1 MSQSE
6 PRVEHFAVKSKI
18 VSEVALLFTIY
29 ILVTALLFLHFR
41 TWDPTISRQV
51 WGIFVYPSVLFG
63 GVALAWRYVSHVIWI
78 LPIGSLVFM
87 GLPFVVT
94 LLGGWSLIPLGI
106 FGISA
111 TIFVY
116 ILYLSPQDRPV
127 IKTLQLSGAGMILAV
142 IYFFVVNG
150 YNYANIFADLTAY
163 TNTVNRDTLFHS
175 AIVQMIAKFN
185 TPSTGLDGVQPL
197 SYHVAVHRWVAA
209 NFNILGG
216 KVPLLLG
223 ICQQVAFLPAVLFA
237 TVLAFMCLL
246 STPLSTLVACGFTFL
261 GLWLMGT
268 RTWDLYLAGESYAF
282 SLPVFIAMVPV
293 GQRWLVKA
301 RESNRW
307 FTVDP
312 LPLTLAVVAV
322 LACGAAKV
330 SSGVMLALFLIL
342 CGLLPKI
349 WQKNQLKWQYVGL
362 LLALAIAF
370 FVGCLALAFSFS
382 GGNLT
387 NIFYPFHDARIY
399 TSRFVWQNIVFLGL
413 IIPFYWSQRNQE
425 KFLCL
430 SPVIMLTVLFLASQL
445 PGALFESDASL
456 YYFVLPVLLV
466 TLLFTLAA
474 VADYWSVNRK
484 TGFLFIRGHETK
496 PLSPT
501 IGWGLIA
508 LVLIFSLSSGTGI
521 VYRGSH
527 KDRAFGFASE
537 LVTALDVFS
546 AQSNSST
553 NSESLT
559 NLKGLSKL
567 QRQLGLLLFPPS
579 INWEI
584 YNTNT
589 ELGYI
594 QTGLAQ
600 LIASK
605 KLEPGDKKLAIH
617 ISHDFPFFWQPRGA
631 RSCWDKSFVVPAII
645 GSPLV
650 NGVRGENSNCN
661 LTKDFGMKDYSSESW
676 NRPLSQEDICT
687 KSTKLGFDKVLNV
700 TRKQIR
706 LYSCSGFDQK

>member
-41 TWDPTISRQV
+41 TWDPTITRQV

-87 GLPFVVT
+87 GLPFLVT

-111 TIFVY
+111 TIFT
-116 ILYLSPQDRPV
+116 YLSQQDRPV
-127 IKTLQLSGAGMILAV
+127 IKALQLSGAGMILAV
-142 IYFFVVNG
+142 FYFFVVNG
-150 YNYANIFADLTAY
+150 HGYANIFADLTAY
-163 TNTVNRDTLFHS
+163 TNTVHPDTLFHS

-216 KVPLLLG
+216 QVPLLLG
-223 ICQQVAFLPAVLFA
+223 ICQQVAFLPAVFFA

-261 GLWLMGT
+261 GLWLFGT
-268 RTWDLYLAGESYAF
+268 RIWTALGGESYNF
-282 SLPVFIAMVPV
+282 GLPIFIAMVPV
-293 GQRWLVKA
+293 GQRWLFKA

-312 LPLTLAVVAV
+312 LPLTLSVVAV
-322 LACGAAKV
+322 LACGAAKI
-330 SSGVMLALFLIL
+330 STGVILALFLIL
-342 CGLLPKI
+342 CGFIPKI
-349 WQKNQLKWQYVGL
+349 WHKNQLNWRYVGL

-387 NIFYPFHDARIY
+387 NIFYPFHFARIY
-399 TSRFVWQNIVFLGL
+399 TIHFIWPNIVFLAL
-413 IIPFYWSQRNQE
+413 IVLFSWLQRNQE
-425 KFLCL
+425 KFLGR
-430 SPVIMLTVLFLASQL
+430 SQVIILTVLFLASQL
-445 PGALFESDASL
+445 PGALLDMGGTAAYHFMHPA
-456 YYFVLPVLLV
+456 LLV

-484 TGFLFIRGHETK
+484 TGFLFIVDPLDHETK

-501 IGWGLIA
+501 TRWGLIA

-521 VYRGSH
+521 VYRGSY
-527 KDRAFGFASE
+527 KDRAFGFADQ

-546 AQSNSST
+546 AQSNSSPD
-553 NSESLT
+553 SESLT

-584 YNTNT
+584 YNTKT

-600 LIASK
+600 LIQSK
-605 KLEPGDKKLAIH
+605 KLEPGDKNLAIH

-631 RSCWDKSFVVPAII
+631 RSCWDKSFVVPAMT
-645 GSPLV
+645 GLPLL

-676 NRPLSQEDICT
+676 NRPISQEDICA

-700 TRKQIR
+700 TRKQIQ
-706 LYSCSGFDQK
+706 LYSCQGFDQK

>member
-6 PRVEHFAVKSKI
+6 PRLEHFAVKSQI
-18 VSEVALLFTIY
+18 VSELAFLFTIY

-41 TWDPTISRQV
+41 TWDSTITRQV
-51 WGIFVYPSVLFG
+51 WGVFVYPSVLFG
-63 GVALAWRYVSHVIWI
+63 GVALAWRYISHVIWI

-87 GLPFVVT
+87 GLPFLVT
-94 LLGGWSLIPLGI
+94 VLGGWSLIPLGI

-127 IKTLQLSGAGMILAV
+127 IKTLQLLGAGMILAV
-142 IYFFVVNG
+142 FYFFVVNG

-223 ICQQVAFLPAVLFA
+223 ICQQVAFVPAVLFA
-237 TVLAFMCLL
+237 TVLALMCLL
-246 STPLSTLVACGFTFL
+246 STPLSTLVACEFTFL
-261 GLWLMGT
+261 GLWLFGT

-282 SLPVFIAMVPV
+282 SLPIFIAMIPV
-293 GQRWLVKA
+293 GQRWLYKA

-307 FTVDP
+307 LTVDL

-322 LACGAAKV
+322 LACGAAKI
-330 SSGVMLALFLIL
+330 SSGVILALFLIL
-342 CGLLPKI
+342 CGFIPKM
-349 WQKNQLKWQYVGL
+349 WHKNQLNWRYVGL

-370 FVGCLALAFSFS
+370 FVGCLALAYSFS
-382 GGNLT
+382 AGNLT
-387 NIFYPFHDARIY
+387 NIFYPFHFARTYRSPFI
-399 TSRFVWQNIVFLGL
+399 WQNIIFLGL
-413 IIPFYWSQRNQE
+413 IIPFYGLQRNQE
-425 KFLCL
+425 KFLGR
-430 SPVIMLTVLFLASQL
+430 SQVIILTLLFLASQL
-445 PGALFESDASL
+445 PGALLEIGGPSA
-456 YYFVLPVLLV
+456 YYFVLPALLV

-484 TGFLFIRGHETK
+484 TGFLFIVDPLDHETK

-501 IGWGLIA
+501 IRWGLIT

-527 KDRAFGFASE
+527 KDRGLGFASQ
-537 LVTALDVFS
+537 LVIVLDRFS
-546 AQSNSST
+546 PQSD
-553 NSESLT
+553 SLT
-559 NLKGLSKL
+559 DLRGLSKR

-579 INWEI
+579 VNWEI
-584 YNTNT
+584 FKTST

-594 QTGLAQ
+594 QAGLAK
-600 LIASK
+600 LTESK
-605 KLEPGDKKLAIH
+605 KLQPGDNLAIH
-617 ISHDFPFFWQPRGA
+617 ISHDFSGFWQPRGG
-631 RSCWDKSFVVPAII
+631 RNCWDKSFVIPAMT
-645 GSPLV
+645 GLPLV
-650 NGVRGENSNCN
+650 NGVRGENSDCD
-661 LTKDFGMKDYSSESW
+661 LTKDFGMTDYSKESW
-676 NRPLSQEDICT
+676 NRPLSKEDICT
-687 KSTKLGFDKVLNV
+687 KSTKLGFNQVLNV
-700 TRKQIR
+700 SQSQIQ
-706 LYSCSGFDQK
+706 LYSCNGFDQK